1 MHFLNVDDLT
11 PDELDSVLDTA
22 AAVKAEDAGDDP
34 LAGRSL
40 AMLFEKASTRTR
52 VSFEVGMTKLG
63 GHAVFLGK
71 DDIQLGRGE
80 PVKDTARALACYAD
94 AVMARV
100 DDHRTLETLGEYS
113 SVPIIN
119 GLSDEAHP
127 VQTLADLLTIE
138 EAVGGDAAVAWVGD
152 GNNVAASFVVG
163 AAMRGLDVTV
173 ATPDAYALPE
183 SVFDR
188 ANEYAGD
195 VSTTTD
201 PEAAVDG
208 ADVVYTDVWVS
219 MGDEAERE
227 ERLDALAPYQVS
239 EDLLSGTGAKVMHCL
254 PAHRGE
260 EITDDVLEGERS
272 LVWQQ
277 AENRM
282 HGQNGLLLE
291 LL

>member
-11 PDELDSVLDTA
+11 PTELDSVLTSARDL
-22 AAVKAEDAGDDP
+22 KGDYAGTP
-34 LAGRSL
+34 LAEKSL

-80 PVKDTARALACYAD
+80 PVQDTARALACYAD

-100 DDHRTLETLGEYS
+100 DDHETLETLAAYS
-113 SVPIIN
+113 SIPVVN

-138 EAVGGDAAVAWVGD
+138 EVVGGDASVAWVGD

-163 AAMRGLDVTV
+163 AAMRGHDVSV
-173 ATPDAYALPE
+173 ATPDAYALDDD
-183 SVFDR
+183 VFDR
-188 ANEYAGD
+188 ASDYSGTVTA
-195 VSTTTD
+195 TTD
-201 PEAAVDG
+201 PEEAVAG

-219 MGDEAERE
+219 MGDEDERE
-227 ERLDALAPYQVS
+227 QRLDALQPYQVN
-239 EDLLSGTGAKVMHCL
+239 EDLLAGTDAKVMHCL

-260 EITDDVLEGERS
+260 EITADVLESERS
-272 LVWQQ
+272 LVWRQ

-282 HGQNGLLLE
+282 HGQNGLLVE
-291 LL
+291 LV